1 MCIADRNERRLVHE
15 LAETMAVRRW
25 PDHPGMWDFIRD
37 AEPLVRRFHEQEA
50 SQDINWND
58 PELYI
63 WGIVEA
69 IERTFPGSLDPV
81 KLQLV
86 S

>member
-25 PDHPGMWDFIRD
+25 PDHPSMWDFIRD

-50 SQDINWND
+50 MIPNSISG
-58 PELYI
+58 ELSRPLSALFR
-63 WGIVEA
+63 V
-69 IERTFPGSLDPV
+69 RSTPSNCSL
-81 KLQLV
+81 
-86 S
+86 